1 MRKVILQEFV
11 TLDGMAAGPNDSVDF
26 VPASTRGDRTFGEG
40 QLALM
45 DTIGTILLGRV
56 TYQMFAGH
64 WPNVTEGDDLLFA
77 DKLNAIPKIVFSKTL
92 DKAPWG
98 KWDPAKIVNGSATA
112 EIAKLKRQS
121 GKDMIVWGSI
131 SLAQSLID
139 ERLIDEYQIVI
150 CPVVLGSGRP
160 LFRDT
165 VKGLDMTLLKTKTH
179 DLGTVLLKYTPD
191 PSRSGNAS
199 SSGLATAGVR

>member
-1 MRKVILQEFV
+1 
-11 TLDGMAAGPNDSVDF
+11 MAWPPGRTTAWTSF
-26 VPASTRGDRTFGEG
+26 PASTRGDRTFGEG

-92 DKAPWG
+92 GKAPWG
-98 KWDPAKIVNGSATA
+98 KWDPARIVKDSAAA
-112 EIAKLKRQS
+112 EIAKLKRQA

-131 SLAQSLID
+131 SLAQSLTD

-165 VKGLDMTLLKTKTH
+165 VKGLDMTLLKAKTH
-179 DLGTVLLKYTPD
+179 DFGTVLLKYTPD
-191 PSRSGNAS
+191 ESRSANAAA
-199 SSGLATAGVR
+199 SGLATAGIR